1 MLHLTLSTARTYMCN
16 LSCLWSLETW
26 ILDLC
31 ASQSCQPGRAVTGF
45 GSESVQ
51 VTMSSWEND
60 TIFCSTGRTTE
71 SRPENR
77 VDGVKKTCFVLH
89 PSLQN
94 VPIGVSG
101 GFTPRKKQLGAFPA
115 VVGLPE
121 LPGSWTCLNGDVSL
135 VVYLSNSQSV
145 GVC

>member
-1 MLHLTLSTARTYMCN
+1 MSCAAPHPQQGQYIYVQFILSVVPGN
-16 LSCLWSLETW
+16 L
-26 ILDLC
+26 DFG

-45 GSESVQ
+45 GSESFQ

-135 VVYLSNSQSV
+135 VVYLSN
-145 GVC
+145 C